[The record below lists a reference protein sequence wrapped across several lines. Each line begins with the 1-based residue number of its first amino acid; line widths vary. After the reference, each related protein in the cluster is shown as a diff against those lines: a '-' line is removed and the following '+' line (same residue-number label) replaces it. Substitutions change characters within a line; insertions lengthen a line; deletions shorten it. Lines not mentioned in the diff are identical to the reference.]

1 MGKIKEANP
10 HHGQGVKNFREL
22 ENMTIEELSVQI
34 GVTAEELCAL
44 ETQAQWAEET
54 LQKAADALHVPYII
68 LENYNPSPKSMVYN
82 VITDNT
88 FTNTNSAGGQ
98 EFITGEGN
106 DVDIT
111 NNKTIDKVVEL
122 YYDQVKEMKEIIIA
136 LQKELAELKNKK

>member
-88 FTNTNSAGGQ
+88 FTNTDSAAVDIVSGG
-98 EFITGEGN
+98 ENT
-106 DVDIT
+106 IT

-122 YYDQVKEMKEIIIA
+122 YYDQVKEMKEVIVA